1 MIIYKCKCKETFIA
15 RDNTEAERKRKV
27 AFKKLHGNRR
37 GYSRQCKAET
47 LIHNP
52 GHGFTRQIARKEEND

>member
-1 MIIYKCKCKETFIA
+1 MIIYKCKCGDEFIA
-15 RDNTEAERKRKV
+15 RDNTEGERKDKV
-27 AFKKLHGNRR
+27 VFKKLHGNRK

-52 GHGFTRQIARKEEND
+52 EHGYTRQIGRRDA